1 MKKKNTTLAAILA
14 AAIALTGCQ
23 SGRGNSGDT
32 RSTTGKIV
40 VEEPSTTNSSKEE
53 RTNIYAYGKENI
65 PELAA
70 TVLTALGSRDEET
83 YNLCLGGEWEPEWDR
98 YKAYHEFIYTTIEK
112 AGGDPTQDLTCADF
126 TVYKDNNSDL
136 PYFIAF
142 LKGYEDKIAFSV
154 SSKVNDID
162 KQEYY
167 VRVIKKEYASVSGSI
182 DGKTLYEHAQEK
194 AADGTYTL
202 IDLSEYAPK
211 EDADNE

>member
-14 AAIALTGCQ
+14 ATIALTGCQ
-23 SGRGNSGDT
+23 SSKENSSKT
-32 RSTTGKIV
+32 NSTSRTPIV
-40 VEEPSTTNSSKEE
+40 VEDPGADESSKEE

-83 YNLCLGGEWEPEWDR
+83 YNLCLGGEWELEENR

-126 TVYKDNNSDL
+126 TVYKHNNSDL
-136 PYFIAF
+136 PVFTAF
-142 LKGYEDKIAFSV
+142 LKGYEDKIVFNVYSR
-154 SSKVNDID
+154 VNDID

-167 VRVIKKEYASVSGSI
+167 VRVIRQQNPSPPRS
-182 DGKTLYEHAQEK
+182 KTVYEETQEK

>member
-14 AAIALTGCQ
+14 ATIALTGCQ
-23 SGRGNSGDT
+23 SGKGNSSKT
-32 RSTTGKIV
+32 NSTSRTPIV
-40 VEEPSTTNSSKEE
+40 VEEPSTAESSKVE

-126 TVYKDNNSDL
+126 TVFNHQYDGL
-136 PYFIAF
+136 PHYEAY
-142 LKGYEDKIAFSV
+142 LKGFESSIVFSV
-154 SSKVNDID
+154 IPKINDID

-167 VRVIKKEYASVSGSI
+167 VRVIRREYPSLAN
-182 DGKTLYEHAQEK
+182 GKTYYEVAQEK
-194 AADGTYTL
+194 VADGTYTL

-211 EDADNE
+211 EDADNAL

>member
-1 MKKKNTTLAAILA
+1 MKKNTTLAAILA

-23 SGRGNSGDT
+23 SGKENSSKT
-32 RSTTGKIV
+32 NSTSRTPIV
-40 VEEPSTTNSSKEE
+40 VEESSTTESSKAE

-70 TVLTALGSRDEET
+70 MVLTALGSRDEET
-83 YNLCLGGEWEPEWDR
+83 YNLCLGGEWELEENR

-136 PYFIAF
+136 PDFTAF
-142 LKGYEDKIAFSV
+142 LKGYEDKIAFWV
-154 SSKVNDID
+154 TPKINDID

-167 VRVIKKEYASVSGSI
+167 VRVIKIKYPVLAT
-182 DGKTLYEHAQEK
+182 GKTYYEDAQEK